1 MSSSGVIPQ
10 ELTTLSFERGS
21 LTGLHLTM
29 QVAFLAWKPQGS
41 VCFYPT
47 STGSSSTH
55 YHAQLFHM
63 GSDEQKSLHSCPVS
77 ILSSELCPQS
87 PGVGPYGEEHLGI
100 YMSRAIV
107 EKKFCM
113 YPDPP
118 REGDGK
124 GMAENPRVFL
134 CLQ

>member
-1 MSSSGVIPQ
+1 MPPAA
-10 ELTTLSFERGS
+10 SFIYS
-21 LTGLHLTM
+21 GLHACLI
-29 QVAFLAWKPQGS
+29 APLP
-41 VCFYPT
+41 
-47 STGSSSTH
+47 
-55 YHAQLFHM
+55 
-63 GSDEQKSLHSCPVS
+63 
-77 ILSSELCPQS
+77 SELCPQS